1 MVAAMF
7 EVLILMSSHFLI
19 CQVSSSTNLVNKYL
33 MSSSKKLLR
42 VIRFIKIG
50 RRMVVSRGWGK
61 RERDIFIYL
70 VWDFSFARWTSS
82 GDLFDNHVDRLE
94 RTEPYT

>member
-1 MVAAMF
+1 
-7 EVLILMSSHFLI
+7 
-19 CQVSSSTNLVNKYL
+19 
-33 MSSSKKLLR
+33 
-42 VIRFIKIG
+42 
-50 RRMVVSRGWGK
+50 MVVSRGWGK
-61 RERDIFIYL
+61 RERDIFIYW